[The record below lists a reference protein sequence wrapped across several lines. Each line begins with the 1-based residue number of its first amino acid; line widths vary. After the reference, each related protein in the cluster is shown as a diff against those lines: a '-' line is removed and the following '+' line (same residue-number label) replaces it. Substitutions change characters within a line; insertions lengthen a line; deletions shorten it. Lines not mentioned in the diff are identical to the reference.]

1 MSSISRRA
9 VLASTGAIAAAS
21 ILPARAQSDFP
32 SKRVTLI
39 VPFPPGGPVDLTA
52 RQIGQKISEYWN
64 QPVIIEN
71 RPGADAVIGAQA
83 VQRAEPDGHTLLIC
97 AIHHSVHPSLKASLP
112 YNFLQDFVPVS
123 GAGIFPIIVCAHPS
137 LPVSNIKELIA
148 YAKANPGKLSY
159 GSAGVGGGT
168 HLSGELFKSMTGTD
182 MLHVAHRGSAPAM
195 NSLLGN
201 HVQLM
206 FSDGPT
212 AVPQV
217 EAKTVKA
224 LGISPSRL
232 SLLPDIPTMEEAGL
246 PGYSA
251 HSWSGVVAPKGTP
264 AAIVAKINA
273 AMVRALKEPDTV
285 DRFAKFGA
293 QPAVQ
298 TPAEFGQFLKT
309 ETEKWA
315 RVIREANIPTQ
326 Q

>member
-1 MSSISRRA
+1 MPFISRRS

-21 ILPARAQSDFP
+21 IRPARAQSDFP
-32 SKRVTLI
+32 TKRVTLI

-64 QPVIIEN
+64 QAVIIEN

-123 GAGIFPIIVCAHPS
+123 GAGIFPIIVCAHPT
-137 LPVSNIKELIA
+137 LPVSNIRELIA

-224 LGISPSRL
+224 LGISPARL

-264 AAIVAKINA
+264 AAVVEKINA

>member
-112 YNFLQDFVPVS
+112 YNFLEDFVPVS

>member
-1 MSSISRRA
+1 MPFISRRS
-9 VLASTGAIAAAS
+9 VLASTGALAAAS

-32 SKRVTLI
+32 TKRVTLI

-64 QPVIIEN
+64 QAVIIEN

-123 GAGIFPIIVCAHPS
+123 GAGIFPIIVCAHPT
-137 LPVSNIKELIA
+137 LPVSNIRELIA

-224 LGISPSRL
+224 LGISPARL

-264 AAIVAKINA
+264 AAVVEKINA

>member
-1 MSSISRRA
+1 MSSINRRT
-9 VLASTGAIAAAS
+9 VLATAGAVAAAS
-21 ILPARAQSDFP
+21 VLPARAQSDFP
-32 SKRVTLI
+32 NRRMTLI

-83 VQRAEPDGHTLLIC
+83 VQRAEPDGYTLLVC
-97 AIHHSVHPSLKASLP
+97 AIHHSVHPSLKANLP
-112 YNFLQDFVPVS
+112 YNFLEDFVPVS
-123 GAGIFPIIVCAHPS
+123 GAGTFPIIVCAHPS
-137 LPVSNIKELIA
+137 LPVANIKDLIA

-168 HLSGELFKSMTGTD
+168 HLAGELFKSMTGTD

-206 FSDGPT
+206 FADGPT

-224 LGISPSRL
+224 LGISPARL
-232 SLLPDIPTMEEAGL
+232 SLLPDIPTMEESGL

-251 HSWSGVVAPKGTP
+251 HSWSGIVAPKGTP
-264 AAIVAKINA
+264 APIVAKINE

-285 DRFAKFGA
+285 ERFGKFGA

-298 TPAEFGQFLKT
+298 TPAEFGQFLRN
-309 ETEKWA
+309 ETAKWA
-315 RVIREANIPTQ
+315 KVVKDANIAMQ
-326 Q
+326 N

>member
-1 MSSISRRA
+1 MSSISRRS
-9 VLASTGAIAAAS
+9 VLASTGALAAAS
-21 ILPARAQSDFP
+21 ILPARAQSEFP

-224 LGISPSRL
+224 LGISPARL

-264 AAIVAKINA
+264 PAVVAKINA
-273 AMVRALKEPDTV
+273 AMVRALKERDTI

>member
-1 MSSISRRA
+1 MTTASRRT
-9 VLASTGAIAAAS
+9 VLATLGGVAAAS
-21 ILPARAQSDFP
+21 ILPARAQAFP
-32 SKRVTLI
+32 SKRVTLV

-64 QPVIIEN
+64 QAVIVEN

-83 VQRAEPDGHTLLIC
+83 VQRSDPDGHTLLVC

-112 YNFLQDFVPVS
+112 YNFLEDFVPVS

-137 LPVSNIKELIA
+137 LPVNNVGELAA
-148 YAKANPGKLSY
+148 YARANPGKLTY

-168 HLSGELFKSMTGTD
+168 HLAGELFKSMTGTD

-195 NSLLGN
+195 SSLLGN

-217 EAKTVKA
+217 QAKTVKA
-224 LGISPSRL
+224 LGISPARL
-232 SLLPDIPTMEEAGL
+232 SILPDIPTMPEAGL
-246 PGYSA
+246 PGYEA
-251 HSWSGVVAPKGTP
+251 YSWSGIVAPKGTP
-264 AAIVAKINA
+264 ADVVAALNT
-273 AMVRALKEPDTV
+273 AMSRALREPETIEKFE
-285 DRFAKFGA
+285 RFGA
-293 QPAVQ
+293 QPAPQ
-298 TPAEFGQFLKT
+298 TAAQFGAFLKN

-315 RVIREANIPTQ
+315 KVVAAANIPKQ

>member
-1 MSSISRRA
+1 MPSISRRA
-9 VLASTGAIAAAS
+9 VLASASALSAAA
-21 ILPARAQSDFP
+21 ILPARAQGDFP
-32 SKRVTLI
+32 TKRVTLI

-64 QPVIIEN
+64 QAVIIEN

-83 VQRAEPDGHTLLIC
+83 VQRAEPDGHTLLVC

-123 GAGIFPIIVCAHPS
+123 GAGTFPIIVCAHPS
-137 LPVSNIKELIA
+137 LPVANIKELIA
-148 YAKANPGKLSY
+148 HAKANPGKLSY

-206 FSDGPT
+206 FADGPT

-224 LGISPSRL
+224 LGISPARL
-232 SLLPDIPTMEEAGL
+232 SILPDIPTMEEAGL

-251 HSWSGVVAPKGTP
+251 HSWSGIVAPKGTP
-264 AAIVAKINA
+264 AAVVEKINA

-285 DRFAKFGA
+285 ERFSKFGA

-298 TPAEFGQFLKT
+298 TPAEFGAFLKN
-309 ETEKWA
+309 ETDKWA
-315 RVIREANIPTQ
+315 KVIREANIPTQ

>member
-1 MSSISRRA
+1 MPSISRRS
-9 VLASTGAIAAAS
+9 VLASTGALAAAS

-32 SKRVTLI
+32 TKRVTLI

-64 QPVIIEN
+64 QAVIIEN

-137 LPVSNIKELIA
+137 LPVNNIRELIA

-224 LGISPSRL
+224 LGISPARL

-264 AAIVAKINA
+264 AAVVEKINA
-273 AMVRALKEPDTV
+273 AMVRALKEQDTI
-285 DRFAKFGA
+285 DRFGKFGA

-298 TPAEFGQFLKT
+298 TPAEFGQFLKA

>member
-1 MSSISRRA
+1 MTTASRRT
-9 VLASTGAIAAAS
+9 VLATLGGVAAAS
-21 ILPARAQSDFP
+21 ILPARAQSFP
-32 SKRVTLI
+32 SKRVTLV
-39 VPFPPGGPVDLTA
+39 VPFPPGGPVDLVA
-52 RQIGQKISEYWN
+52 RQMAQKLQEAWGQT
-64 QPVIIEN
+64 VLVEN

-83 VQRAEPDGHTLLIC
+83 VQRSDPDGHTLLVC

-112 YNFLQDFVPVS
+112 YKFLEDFVPVS

-137 LPVSNIKELIA
+137 LPFDDMKGLIA
-148 YAKANPGKLSY
+148 HARANPGKLSY

-168 HLSGELFKSMTGTD
+168 HLAGELFKSMTGTD

-195 NSLLGN
+195 SSLLGN

-217 EAKTVKA
+217 QAKTVKA

-232 SLLPDIPTMEEAGL
+232 SLLPTIPTMPEAGL
-246 PGYSA
+246 PGYEA
-251 HSWSGVVAPKGTP
+251 YSWSGIVAPKGTP
-264 AAIVAKINA
+264 PDVVARLNE
-273 AMVRALKEPDTV
+273 AMVKALKDRETV
-285 DRFAKFGA
+285 EKFERFGA
-293 QPAVQ
+293 QAAPQ
-298 TPAEFGQFLKT
+298 TAAEFGAFLKN

-315 RVIREANIPTQ
+315 KVIAAANIPRQ